1 MTTEIPP
8 ALAAFFHATNTR
20 DFSDFLSL
28 FTPDAHVNDE
38 ASDHYGPAIATW
50 IDKATDDTKP
60 TVTVTHI
67 SQDGN
72 HFVITATVSGNFP
85 GSPLPLHYHATLK
98 DNKIATLLIKA

>member
-1 MTTEIPP
+1 MTTELPP
-8 ALAAFFHATNTR
+8 ALAAFFLATNTR
-20 DFSDFLSL
+20 DFTNFLSH

-38 ASDHYGPAIATW
+38 ASDHYGPDIATW
-50 IDKATDDTKP
+50 IDKATADTKP
-60 TVTVTHI
+60 TVAVTHI

-72 HFVITATVSGNFP
+72 QFTITATVSGNFP